1 MSWPQLLRNHRVQAH
16 VTSRRELEG
25 LRAVVSRDLT
35 DVRLPGLSTDR
46 QFATA
51 YNAVLQLAKMAIA
64 CAGYRVVGTRHHQT
78 TFEAVE
84 LAMGPTVANL
94 ASYFDTCR
102 RKRNILDYDN
112 AQVVTESEAQELVQQ
127 AEAFRT
133 LVEQWMAHHHPQFGP
148 QRP

>member
-1 MSWPQLLRNHRVQAH
+1 MSWQQLLRNHRVQAH
-16 VTSRRELEG
+16 ATSQRELDG
-25 LRAVVSRDLT
+25 LRAIVARDLK
-35 DVRLPGLSTDR
+35 DARISGLSTDR

-64 CAGYRVVGTRHHQT
+64 CAGYRVVGAGHHQT
-78 TFEAVE
+78 AFEAVE
-84 LAMGPTVANL
+84 LALGASVSIL

-112 AQVVTESEAQELVQQ
+112 AQVVTETEAKELVQK
-127 AEAFRT
+127 AEEFRA
-133 LVEQWMAHHHPQFGP
+133 LVEQWIAQPHPQFGP

>member
-1 MSWPQLLRNHRVQAH
+1 MSWQQLLRSHRVQAH
-16 VTSRRELEG
+16 ATSHRELEG
-25 LRAVVSRDLT
+25 LRAVVGRDLK
-35 DVRLPGLSTDR
+35 DARVPGLSTDR

-64 CAGYRVVGTRHHQT
+64 CAGYRVVGAGHHQT

-84 LAMGPTVANL
+84 LALGASVANL

-112 AQVVTESEAQELVQQ
+112 AQVVTETEAQELVQK
-127 AEAFRT
+127 AEEFRT
-133 LVEQWMAHHHPQFGP
+133 A
-148 QRP
+148 R

>member
-1 MSWPQLLRNHRVQAH
+1 MSWQQLLHNRRVQAH
-16 VTSRRELEG
+16 TTSRRELDG
-25 LRAVVSRDLT
+25 LRAIVARDLK
-35 DVRLPGLSTDR
+35 DARVSGLSTDR

-64 CAGYRVVGTRHHQT
+64 CAGYRVVGTGHHQT

-133 LVEQWMAHHHPQFGP
+133 LVEQWMAH
-148 QRP
+148 